1 MDNIYFFYITGC
13 ELGQGEFGAVKKGF
27 YTQRKA
33 KFRSTQVRW
42 NSLYLGVWDY
52 HL

>member
-1 MDNIYFFYITGC
+1 MIDNSYFFYITGC

-33 KFRSTQVRW
+33 KFRSTQVRL
-42 NSLYLGVWDY
+42 NSLYLGV
-52 HL
+52 